1 MRSRHY
7 DHYDVFNAILYS
19 LTTGCPWRELQTIS
33 LNGIQFTIIMIC
45 GETSQIL
52 RLIRY

>member
-1 MRSRHY
+1 M
-7 DHYDVFNAILYS
+7 IIMTYS
-19 LTTGCPWRELQTIS
+19 MLFFTRLQRVAHGVNCHTIF
-33 LNGIQFTIIMIC
+33 LNGIQFTVIMIC